1 MTGMLS
7 CDVAFMLKKLVL
19 QAHLFLIYGKQIYSA
34 QNSDF
39 STVITASKVRF
50 CFFVFFLFLVNEKK
64 IKWAERSSRGEDIGF
79 IASLVLMLLIWLL
92 W

>member
-50 CFFVFFLFLVNEKK
+50 CLVFFLFLVNEKK
-64 IKWAERSSRGEDIGF
+64 SSGLNVRAEEKISVS
-79 IASLVLMLLIWLL
+79 
-92 W
+92 